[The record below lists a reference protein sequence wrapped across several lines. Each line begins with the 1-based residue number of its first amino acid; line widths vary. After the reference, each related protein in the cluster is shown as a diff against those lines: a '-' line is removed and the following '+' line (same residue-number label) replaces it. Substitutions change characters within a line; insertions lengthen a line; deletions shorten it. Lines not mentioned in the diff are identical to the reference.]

1 MSKMK
6 NKIKKNYYKKNS
18 NYYKKNNE
26 MRKKKKEIKKITKEL
41 IRQKNKVVIR
51 KKAIV
56 FRNSK
61 KRLYNIKRRTLRL
74 RLKIDLF
81 IFKRRFLKLSRQ
93 NIRSVI
99 FRLRRKENKKE
110 KKHGRGTF
118 EYISKRLKRVKKFF
132 RFKNYFYIFWR
143 KFSFSSY
150 NYIFWLKSSVFR
162 FIRYFIL
169 FQFRKLFS
177 FSKKRYTILFYSYN
191 KLSRFS
197 PFSFFN
203 SRVTARSQF
212 FTPNFFNSVRPH
224 TEHIFKRR
232 IYKKAISFSYPLRT
246 SYIVIRAKVF
256 KYFKLSKFFKS
267 YNFKKINILRIYRFK
282 KFISFLKKKK
292 SFFRFF
298 SRSRFRY
305 SSRFSFPFFFRPRT
319 SHFKK
324 KIKFFFKFR
333 FAKYYSN
340 KNFIFY
346 NKGIIKTKDR
356 IKLKKIKVKIIKKLG
371 LHNFVKK
378 QYNKFFK
385 FKKKF
390 KKKSFFPPFFNFRAN
405 GLLFVYKPIS
415 FNFFFNKISFDS
427 CTFNNKLFNL
437 FFIKKFKKKRFNKLK
452 SFFFSE
458 KRYSKMYKKKSFENR
473 KIFFYTFFKKKFFG
487 CKFKKLFKKLFKT
500 RTNDRFTKP
509 ILRKIKYKYS
519 KIVSFN
525 LFYDKFTKIRN
536 FFFYYQ
542 FKKKIKSIKKI
553 FFPYFQN
560 RFFKTNYFD
569 FFSFFITFFFIINKF
584 KNNKNY
590 YFMIFKRFFKFVYK
604 FICRYFQFYRIRKV
618 RFSYFLY
625 SIYFFNNFRKT
636 YSKRINF
643 SNINI
648 FRIYFFNL
656 SALNKI
662 FLNFSNF
669 SSYRGTFFFSII
681 FSVFFR
687 NKNIKLEIS
696 KFNSTKFIET
706 DGISFKKESSM
717 SGYRYI
723 YFCDSYKSF
732 FNTYNIF
739 SSNRYNDVIK
749 LYKNIF
755 NPSFYSY
762 KVSSSRKVGKRSIFS
777 VRKVSSYSVTP
788 F

>member
-1 MSKMK
+1 MK

-390 KKKSFFPPFFNFRAN
+390 KKKR
-405 GLLFVYKPIS
+405 
-415 FNFFFNKISFDS
+415 
-427 CTFNNKLFNL
+427 
-437 FFIKKFKKKRFNKLK
+437 FIKFKKKYFRRRKPKRIYIRKFKKVYKYYKLIVK
-452 SFFFSE
+452 I
-458 KRYSKMYKKKSFENR
+458 YKKRRTSLPFFYNNR
-473 KIFFYTFFKKKFFG
+473 KISLFSNYSSYLKHFRYTKYLSRSAFYYQTSKFVKHFNFYRRKYKLFYSAFSSFFRKVYRFKKKFLKRRK
-487 CKFKKLFKKLFKT
+487 KFF
-500 RTNDRFTKP
+500 
-509 ILRKIKYKYS
+509 
-519 KIVSFN
+519 
-525 LFYDKFTKIRN
+525 
-536 FFFYYQ
+536 
-542 FKKKIKSIKKI
+542 KKIKIN
-553 FFPYFQN
+553 FFLA
-560 RFFKTNYFD
+560 
-569 FFSFFITFFFIINKF
+569 SFLN
-584 KNNKNY
+584 
-590 YFMIFKRFFKFVYK
+590 
-604 FICRYFQFYRIRKV
+604 V
-618 RFSYFLY
+618 RN
-625 SIYFFNNFRKT
+625 FNNFNRERNFVSLFHSKNNFFIYVHNANGKIIYQST
-636 YSKRINF
+636 NGLVGYKGPKKPTAFAAEINARRVAKAIHYSKVAPLVLVIRTRLTSYVRSAIRGINYMGIKFSYVKRIILKGHNG
-643 SNINI
+643 
-648 FRIYFFNL
+648 L
-656 SALNKI
+656 
-662 FLNFSNF
+662 
-669 SSYRGTFFFSII
+669 
-681 FSVFFR
+681 
-687 NKNIKLEIS
+687 
-696 KFNSTKFIET
+696 
-706 DGISFKKESSM
+706 
-717 SGYRYI
+717 
-723 YFCDSYKSF
+723 
-732 FNTYNIF
+732 
-739 SSNRYNDVIK
+739 
-749 LYKNIF
+749 
-755 NPSFYSY
+755 
-762 KVSSSRKVGKRSIFS
+762 RKPGARRV
-777 VRKVSSYSVTP
+777 
-788 F
+788 